1 MFIKKQKTQY
11 RKLTKSFSYIIV
23 GDRVKVEICDR
34 DFFLFINNK
43 YANCLDSGEDIIQFI
58 KDKIVSLKTRLNLK
72 GFYKVLVF
80 YDEKVGFFVEGK
92 KLDEI
97 DYSNSLDL
105 RILIMGYDI
114 YFETEDYFLISDVKD
129 AKYLKGHYYCLVKD
143 IVDID
148 KVVEHGK
155 FIYGE
160 DALNKLSLA
169 KRV

>member
-43 YANCLDSGEDIIQFI
+43 YANCLDSREDIIQFI

-114 YFETEDYFLISDVKD
+114 YFETQ
-129 AKYLKGHYYCLVKD
+129 
-143 IVDID
+143 
-148 KVVEHGK
+148 
-155 FIYGE
+155 
-160 DALNKLSLA
+160 
-169 KRV
+169 

>member
-23 GDRVKVEICDR
+23 GDRVKVEVCDR

-43 YANCLDSGEDIIQFI
+43 YVNCLDSREDIIQFI

-105 RILIMGYDI
+105 RILITGYDI
-114 YFETEDYFLISDVKD
+114 YFETDDYFLISDVKD
-129 AKYLKGHYYCLVKD
+129 IKYL
-143 IVDID
+143 IS
-148 KVVEHGK
+148 
-155 FIYGE
+155 FT
-160 DALNKLSLA
+160 SLI
-169 KRV
+169 KK